1 MWDNQTDYVTV
12 LKKRTAVMGMERT
25 EAQTERWDLN
35 SSLFIHTGCTIC
47 TGGGG
52 GTHQGFEGP
61 QGLENTKPS
70 HSLRSSST

>member
-1 MWDNQTDYVTV
+1 
-12 LKKRTAVMGMERT
+12 MGMERT

-52 GTHQGFEGP
+52 GGGHTRVLRVHRVWKTQ
-61 QGLENTKPS
+61 
-70 HSLRSSST
+70 SLHTRSAPPPHNHTQ